1 MDFGWEI
8 GGEDVEFKSLWD
20 RRRKEGYEATV
31 DF

>member
-8 GGEDVEFKSLWD
+8 GGEDVEFKNFCG
-20 RRRKEGYEATV
+20 RRRKEGYEVIV